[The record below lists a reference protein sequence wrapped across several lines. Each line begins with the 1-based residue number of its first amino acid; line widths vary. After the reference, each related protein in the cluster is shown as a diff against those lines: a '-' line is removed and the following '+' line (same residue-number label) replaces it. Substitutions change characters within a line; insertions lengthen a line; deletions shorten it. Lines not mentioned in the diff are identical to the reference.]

1 MLHAHQ
7 FGFGQA
13 CEPYIAPQL
22 ALVCFTT
29 MIVATISFV
38 AVFYLWQTR
47 VAPST
52 RPLGMSRA
60 DRSYMTSPMSLT
72 GPIKEPAW
80 QGVLKTVLRS
90 SAS

>member
-29 MIVATISFV
+29 TIVATISFV
-38 AVFYLWQTR
+38 AVFYL
-47 VAPST
+47 
-52 RPLGMSRA
+52 
-60 DRSYMTSPMSLT
+60 
-72 GPIKEPAW
+72 
-80 QGVLKTVLRS
+80 
-90 SAS
+90 